1 MKSRLMGLLVFLF
14 LLVPGRLSAQ
24 GIFEA
29 FGFPKT
35 VTATGHTEVVGGV
48 MVSLRL
54 GTTTSGTLVVDLS
67 PLRITNTNA
76 VDIRVAATGMTVG
89 AVTIDAEK
97 GLIRLPVFAGAA
109 SGSIRIDGIRVS
121 VAGTGITSLNA
132 RLSWED
138 SLNIFNSATSVNV
151 VNAVQ
156 SGLAADPITD
166 RWVVFNGQLFDN
178 TSKISLREGYARAF
192 SDSAEFG
199 QTVSTRIRIRVTD
212 YPANVQMFFP
222 ASVTSPESGAT
233 LTTLEGGPVT
243 LPKGNGTTELTY
255 RFSGVATSNDLV
267 ESFEILFTVAL
278 TGVPGTTQPTVEHSL
293 APIGAAVPDATFPS
307 TDVPRYAEDN
317 IVVQE
322 GSSRIITKV
331 LYWTGADAS
340 LGNRVT
346 IFNGSSRSANLTI
359 DALNSS
365 GQAVSG
371 AGITNPVK
379 TSLLANQS
387 LVRTV
392 SELFGSASGISSIR
406 IQSASEDVLAS
417 VQVSGA
423 GKAESV
429 PFLTRPVANFFVP
442 VVSEGAQLNLMNPN
456 SSAATGTLTLR
467 TEQGRLVSTQ
477 SVQLPALAS
486 TSVSLGTAFNNP
498 ASGYVFASFSLPVI
512 PFESFGDSNTLNMLG
527 IQPGASVASLY
538 IPFFAVGNGFD
549 TDVNLINTSDET
561 VTLRAQVFDS
571 AGSPGTSASIVM
583 PPSEQLSRSIQRI
596 FSQVP
601 ATGYVRFDVP
611 QLFKGFFSFYPVVTG
626 HARIRSSQG
635 GSTVLQLS
643 AYPLQDSFILESG
656 PGAGE
661 FQGIAVVNP
670 NSVPVVVTLQ
680 AMNSFGAVISNASL
694 TLNPGQVTSR
704 LTSQLFAAELAPQ
717 SVIRVTSS
725 APIVATAI
733 IGSNGLDVLRSL
745 PVVR

>member
-1 MKSRLMGLLVFLF
+1 MKSRLTGLLVFLF

-54 GTTTSGTLVVDLS
+54 GTTTSGTLLVDLS

-76 VDIRVAATGMTVG
+76 ADIRVAATGITVG

-97 GLIRLPVFAGAA
+97 GLVRLPVFAGATA
-109 SGSIRIDGIRVS
+109 GSIRIDGIRVS

-132 RLSWED
+132 RLSWEN
-138 SLNIFNSATSVNV
+138 SLNIFNSPPGVNV

-156 SGLAADPITD
+156 GGLAADPITD

-192 SDSAEFG
+192 SDSADFG

-212 YPANVQMFFP
+212 YPANVQMMFP
-222 ASVTSPESGAT
+222 ASVTSPETGAT

-243 LPKGNGTTELTY
+243 LPKGNGITELTY

-267 ESFEILFTVAL
+267 ESFEIPFTVAL
-278 TGVPGTTQPTVEHSL
+278 TGVPGTTQPTVELSL

-322 GSSRIITKV
+322 GTSRIITKV

-379 TSLLANQS
+379 TTVLANQS

-406 IQSASEDVLAS
+406 IQSANADVLAS

-442 VVSEGAQLNLMNPN
+442 VVNEGAQLNLMNPN

-527 IQPGASVASLY
+527 IEPGASVASLY

-571 AGSPGTSASIVM
+571 AGSPGTTVSIVM
-583 PPSEQLSRSIQRI
+583 PPGEQLSRSLQRV

-611 QLFKGFFSFYPVVTG
+611 QVFKGFFSFYPVFTG

-635 GSTVLQLS
+635 GSTVVPLS
-643 AYPLQDSFILESG
+643 AYPLADSFILESG

-661 FQGIAVVNP
+661 FEGIALA
-670 NSVPVVVTLQ
+670 NSATVPVSVTLQ
-680 AMNSFGAVISNASL
+680 AMNSFGAAVSSATV
-694 TLNPGQVTSR
+694 TLNPGQVVSR
-704 LTSQLFAAELAPQ
+704 LTSELFAAVLPSQ

-725 APIVATAI
+725 APIVATAVV
-733 IGSNGLDVLRSL
+733 GSTGLDTLRSL